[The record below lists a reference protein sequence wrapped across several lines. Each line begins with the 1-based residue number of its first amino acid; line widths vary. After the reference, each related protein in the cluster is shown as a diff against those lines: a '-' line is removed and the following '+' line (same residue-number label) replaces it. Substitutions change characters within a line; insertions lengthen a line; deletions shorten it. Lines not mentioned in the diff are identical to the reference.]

1 MNTYTPIHTPND
13 TEKLDSIIESIRRGK
28 KITPVLVIGE
38 QALTGSHRV
47 RAFELAYEKYRN
59 QEPGWEDTEEPVIP
73 VVEIDEETLTAAF
86 GAAGDSIAKSVF
98 PGLEKFQKVGEGY
111 LETLIRVATE
121 LENVNSW
128 FDMLGVNLLQLGI
141 SGVAANE
148 ALVSLFGGIDNFE
161 TATSNFYDK
170 FFTDDEK
177 NAKRIEQ
184 LGSVFSSLGLSI
196 PSSIADYKK
205 LVQGI
210 DISSTTG
217 QELYYTLLS
226 VSDAFYEV
234 MTYADDATT
243 ALTKSYEDQ
252 QAVTDEAYATLK
264 RSIEAEKALLTSQ
277 QTVVKATISNLTSIF
292 DTLTGYV
299 KDLRGTTSS
308 SASVSQARSVFTN
321 ANATGVVP
329 EKDTITQAYSVVKSA
344 LDATKFSSKSA
355 RDTAYLV
362 FSNEV
367 ENLKNLTGTQLT
379 TAEQTLVGI
388 ESQITLLTDQLALA
402 EKQFNALRDINDSVL
417 QVAVATQGFVAALEL
432 ERQAKLLVPA
442 FADGGSYQGGLAL
455 VGEKGPEVIN
465 FNKPGQVYTA
475 NQTAGMMQGDNS
487 SVVEALSNLN
497 ENLSL
502 LRAEVRADVSHN
514 AKTAKLLDRVIPNGQ
529 TVQVSVVV

>member
-1 MNTYTPIHTPND
+1 
-13 TEKLDSIIESIRRGK
+13 
-28 KITPVLVIGE
+28 
-38 QALTGSHRV
+38 
-47 RAFELAYEKYRN
+47 
-59 QEPGWEDTEEPVIP
+59 
-73 VVEIDEETLTAAF
+73 
-86 GAAGDSIAKSVF
+86 
-98 PGLEKFQKVGEGY
+98 
-111 LETLIRVATE
+111 
-121 LENVNSW
+121 
-128 FDMLGVNLLQLGI
+128 
-141 SGVAANE
+141 
-148 ALVSLFGGIDNFE
+148 
-161 TATSNFYDK
+161 
-170 FFTDDEK
+170 
-177 NAKRIEQ
+177 
-184 LGSVFSSLGLSI
+184 
-196 PSSIADYKK
+196 
-205 LVQGI
+205 VQGI
-210 DISSTTG
+210 DVSTAYG
-217 QELYYTLLS
+217 QNLYYTLIS

-234 MTYADDATT
+234 IQYANDATE
-243 ALTKSYEDQ
+243 AIKQSYEDR
-252 QAVTDEAYATLK
+252 QAATDEAYATLK
-264 RSIEAEKALLTSQ
+264 RSIEAEKTLLTEQ
-277 QTVVKATISNLTSIF
+277 QTAVKTTISNLTSIF
-292 DTLTGYV
+292 DTLEGYV
-299 KDLRGTTSS
+299 KELRGTVSS
-308 SASVSQARSVFTN
+308 TLSVSQARSVFTN
-321 ANATGVVP
+321 ANTTGVVP
-329 EKDTITQAYSVVKSA
+329 EKDVLTQAYSVVKSS
-344 LDATKFSSKSA
+344 LDATKFVSKAA

-402 EKQFNALRDINDSVL
+402 EKQFNALRDINDSVM